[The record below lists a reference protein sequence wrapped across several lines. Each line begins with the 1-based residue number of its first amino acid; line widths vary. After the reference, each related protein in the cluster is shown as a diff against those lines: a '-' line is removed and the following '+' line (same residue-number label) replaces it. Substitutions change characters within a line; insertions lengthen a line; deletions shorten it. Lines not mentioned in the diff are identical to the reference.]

1 MDVCKGHLP
10 LPDVHFYS
18 GEKTSG
24 NIEFYI
30 IRNYLPQLQ
39 DIAGPAL
46 NMYRAIIL
54 QVNRWRNVYVP
65 I

>member
-10 LPDVHFYS
+10 LPDVHFNS

-24 NIEFYI
+24 KIEVYI

-39 DIAGPAL
+39 DIAAFAL
-46 NMYRAIIL
+46 NMYIAF
-54 QVNRWRNVYVP
+54 
-65 I
+65 